1 MVSKIKEIAY
11 KYAFILIIIACIV
24 PFCIKVEPY
33 EFKKEVEVFAPT
45 VIYKYEPVREKEPE
59 VVEEEF
65 DLHQSIINLIFNSDF
80 RLHNVRETDSSI
92 ILELYTKD
100 KSLDSFDKELTD
112 NIATIINREVKKE
125 CIVMITSEN
134 DVEKVLYTTRISCN

>member
-45 VIYKYEPVREKEPE
+45 VIYKYESVREKEPE
-59 VVEEEF
+59 VVEEKF
-65 DLHQSIINLIFNSDF
+65 DLHQSIISLIFDSDF
-80 RLHNVRETDSSI
+80 KLYKVKETDSSI
-92 ILELYTKD
+92 ILELVTKD
-100 KSLDSFDKELTD
+100 KSLDNFDKELIN
-112 NIATIINREVKKE
+112 NIAVIVNDEVQKESIIMV
-125 CIVMITSEN
+125 TT
-134 DVEKVLYTTRISCN
+134 EKDIERVLYTTRISCN